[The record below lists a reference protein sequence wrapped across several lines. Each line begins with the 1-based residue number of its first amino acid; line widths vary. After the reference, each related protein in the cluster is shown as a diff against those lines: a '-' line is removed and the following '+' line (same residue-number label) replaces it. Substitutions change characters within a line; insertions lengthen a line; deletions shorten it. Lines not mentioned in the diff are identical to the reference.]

1 MNAVKKFF
9 AALMMTL
16 CFAGC
21 ACAERV
27 KYEYKIV
34 PLGSLTSLQKSKGA
48 SQKTAEVEGLLNE
61 KGSDGWEIAEIFAV
75 RTTFDPNV
83 FFAVMKRPVE

>member
-48 SQKTAEVEGLLNE
+48 DKKTAEVEALLNE
-61 KGSDGWEIAEIFAV
+61 EGAESWEVAEIFAV

-83 FFAVMKRPVE
+83 FFVIMKREI

>member
-1 MNAVKKFF
+1 MKKIIALLLAV
-9 AALMMTL
+9 L
-16 CFAGC
+16 CFAGS
-21 ACAERV
+21 AYAERV

-48 SQKTAEVEGLLNE
+48 SAKTAEVEGLLNE
-61 KGSDGWEIAEIFAV
+61 KGLEGWEIAEIFAV

>member
-1 MNAVKKFF
+1 MRKFVIALCMSLVF
-9 AALMMTL
+9 A
-16 CFAGC
+16 FA
-21 ACAERV
+21 ACAEGVV

-48 SQKTAEVEGLLNE
+48 SQKTAEVEGLLNAQGLE
-61 KGSDGWEIAEIFAV
+61 GWEIAEIFAV

>member
-1 MNAVKKFF
+1 MKKIIAVLL
-9 AALMMTL
+9 AVL
-16 CFAGC
+16 CFSGS

-34 PLGSLTSLQKSKGA
+34 PLGSLTSLQKSKGVSA
-48 SQKTAEVEGLLNE
+48 KTAEVEGLLNE
-61 KGSDGWEIAEIFAV
+61 KGLEGWEIAEIFAV

>member
-1 MNAVKKFF
+1 MRKFVAAIVMMLAF
-9 AALMMTL
+9 AS
-16 CFAGC
+16 FAYGS
-21 ACAERV
+21 V

-48 SQKTAEVEGLLNE
+48 SQKTAEVEGLLNAQ
-61 KGSDGWEIAEIFAV
+61 GSEGWEIAEIFAV

-83 FFAVMKRPVE
+83 FFAVMKRKLDE

>member
-1 MNAVKKFF
+1 MILVLSFGAI
-9 AALMMTL
+9 
-16 CFAGC
+16 
-21 ACAERV
+21 AEGRV

-48 SQKTAEVEGLLNE
+48 SQKTAEVEGLLNAQ
-61 KGSDGWEIAEIFAV
+61 GSEGWEIAEIFAV

-83 FFAVMKRPVE
+83 FFAVMKREVE

>member
-1 MNAVKKFF
+1 MKKFF
-9 AALMMTL
+9 AAIVITL
-16 CFAGC
+16 ILSSCSF
-21 ACAERV
+21 AERV

-48 SQKTAEVEGLLNE
+48 NEKTSEVESLLNRNGLE
-61 KGSDGWEIAEIFAV
+61 GGEIAEIFAV